1 MAKRKPMR
9 RKNSSGSVVR
19 LSGNRRQPFEVR
31 VNTHMDERNYPVYD
45 VLGRFEDRDDA
56 MQALLEYNKDPYDLN
71 NNKMT
76 FANVYD
82 LWYEQKFTKSKKKYS
97 ASSIGCTRGA
107 FNKSEE
113 LHNRLI
119 KDIRTQD
126 MQRILDNYELSHA
139 YMEHI
144 RNLFRSVC
152 KYAMQYD
159 FIKKDYSEFIGITK
173 DDDDQP
179 GVPFTNEEVQKLWN
193 NKEKPFVDSVLILIY
208 SGWRISELLTLEL
221 DNIDIQQKT
230 FKGGIKTTAGKNRI
244 VPIHSKIYGMV
255 STRYENNCG
264 SFICDDK
271 PIINPHIY
279 YKYFNEALTIA
290 GINSIH
296 TPHDCRHTF
305 ATMLD
310 NAGANTT
317 STKRLLGHS
326 SGGDVTEKVY
336 THKDIEQLRK
346 AIELI

>member
-1 MAKRKPMR
+1 MAKKNFR
-9 RKNSSGSVVR
+9 RSNGKGSVVR

-31 VNTHMDERNYPVYD
+31 VNTRMDERNYPVYD
-45 VLGRFEDRDDA
+45 VLGRFEDRDNA

-71 NNKMT
+71 NNKLT
-76 FANVYD
+76 FASVYE
-82 LWYEQKFTKSKKKYS
+82 LWYQQKYVKSKKKYS
-97 ASSIGCTRGA
+97 ASSIFCTRGA
-107 FNKSEE
+107 YNKSSE
-113 LHNRLI
+113 LHDKLI

-159 FIKKDYSEFIGITK
+159 YIKKDYSEFISITK
-173 DDDDQP
+173 ADDDQP
-179 GVPFTNEEVQKLWN
+179 GVPFTDEEVQKLWD
-193 NKEKPFVDSVLILIY
+193 NKDKPFVDTILILIY
-208 SGWRISELLTLEL
+208 SGWRITELLTLEL
-221 DNIDIQQKT
+221 DNIDLEQKT

-244 VPIHSKIYGMV
+244 VPIHSKIFNMV
-255 STRYENNCG
+255 KLRYECNYG

-271 PIINPHIY
+271 PIMEPHSY
-279 YKYFNEALTIA
+279 YKYFNEALTSA
-290 GINSIH
+290 GVNSDH

-305 ATMLD
+305 TTLLD
-310 NAGANTT
+310 NAGANST
-317 STKRLLGHS
+317 SIKRLVGHT

-336 THKDIEQLRK
+336 THKSIEQLRK